1 MCARGEFLEIFTRLV
16 KGGKEVIIDGKLRNY
31 DEYIEIKNQIK
42 DEIIDS
48 TLTLYFINSVVVD
61 SYLLGFI
68 LNLKENSGVK
78 INIIVA
84 NSRLYEFLQ
93 NIDFNK
99 FFDIKIKEYVE
110 WIAGILSTKI
120 SIELHLALVA
130 WMSIGMD

>member
-42 DEIIDS
+42 DEIVDS
-48 TLTLYFINSVVVD
+48 TLTLYFINAVVVD

-110 WIAGILSTKI
+110 
-120 SIELHLALVA
+120 
-130 WMSIGMD
+130 

>member
-1 MCARGEFLEIFTRLV
+1 M
-16 KGGKEVIIDGKLRNY
+16 
-31 DEYIEIKNQIK
+31 
-42 DEIIDS
+42 
-48 TLTLYFINSVVVD
+48 VVD

-110 WIAGILSTKI
+110 
-120 SIELHLALVA
+120 
-130 WMSIGMD
+130 

>member
-1 MCARGEFLEIFTRLV
+1 MEVFTRLV
-16 KGGKEVIIDGKLRNY
+16 RGSKEVIIDGKLRDY
-31 DEYIEIKNQIK
+31 DEYIEIKAQIK
-42 DEIIDS
+42 EEIVDS
-48 TLTLYFINSVVVD
+48 ALTLYFINATIVD

-68 LNLKENSGVK
+68 LNLKENGGVK

-110 WIAGILSTKI
+110 
-120 SIELHLALVA
+120 
-130 WMSIGMD
+130 

>member
-1 MCARGEFLEIFTRLV
+1 MEVFTRLV
-16 KGGKEVIIDGKLRNY
+16 RGGKEVIIDGKLRDY
-31 DEYIEIKNQIK
+31 DEYIEIKAQIK
-42 DEIIDS
+42 EEIVDS
-48 TLTLYFINSVVVD
+48 ALTLYFINATMVD

-68 LNLKENSGVK
+68 LNLKDNGGVK

-110 WIAGILSTKI
+110 
-120 SIELHLALVA
+120 
-130 WMSIGMD
+130 